1 MSKILQ
7 DLEKDED
14 KENMKL
20 LAELMVVKPNKALGK
35 AAVYENVKIQFNAI
49 TKKIT
54 FQNKNKAV

>member
-35 AAVYENVKIQFNAI
+35 AAVYENVKI
-49 TKKIT
+49 
-54 FQNKNKAV
+54 